1 MHLLISLNFQLS
13 VWLSIAG
20 GIVLINQAEL
30 FFADASGLYGPL
42 QNNLLVVAAYL
53 CLMQL
58 AAWWARFTRRFRL
71 RLETL
76 LMGFM
81 YLGVA
86 GGLQIYAQA
95 NQLPIQDWLSEVC
108 LYVAFSHL
116 LYFWSDSL
124 QTRNGRAEVR

>member
-1 MHLLISLNFQLS
+1 MHLLISLNFQVS
-13 VWLSIAG
+13 VWLSIVG
-20 GIVLINQAEL
+20 GIVLINQADL
-30 FFADASGLYGPL
+30 FFADAGSLYGPL
-42 QNNLLVVAAYL
+42 QNNLVLIAAYL
-53 CLMQL
+53 SLMQL
-58 AAWWARFTRRFRL
+58 AAWWARYTRRFKR
-71 RLETL
+71 RIETL

-95 NQLPIQDWLSEVC
+95 NQLPLQDWLAEVC

-124 QTRNGRAEVR
+124 QPRNGRAEAR